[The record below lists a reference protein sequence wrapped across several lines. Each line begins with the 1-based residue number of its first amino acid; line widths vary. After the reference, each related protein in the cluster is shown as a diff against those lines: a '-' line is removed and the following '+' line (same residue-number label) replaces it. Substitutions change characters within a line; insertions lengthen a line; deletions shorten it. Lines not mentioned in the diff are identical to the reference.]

1 MKTKIFDKELIYSF
15 SVYAVVCIFLAVV
28 NYLTSTYPW
37 VLWVI
42 GGWGLS
48 LILKTL
54 KRVFH
59 QENSYPSVD
68 R

>member
-1 MKTKIFDKELIYSF
+1 MKTKIFDKELIYSII
-15 SVYAVVCIFLAVV
+15 VYLVVCTFLAVV
-28 NYLTSTYPW
+28 NYFTSPYPW

-59 QENSYPSVD
+59 QENSYHSVD

>member
-42 GGWGLS
+42 GG
-48 LILKTL
+48 
-54 KRVFH
+54 
-59 QENSYPSVD
+59 
-68 R
+68 